1 MTIDYSE
8 AIKDGWVSS
17 TLYANDEVFNDEIE
31 KIFTKG
37 WVYVAHD
44 SEVPNVGDYVRRN
57 IGLESFVVVRA
68 KDKTVKVISNR
79 CTHRST
85 LLVQEDKGNLRGS
98 LTCWYHGW
106 VFGFDGKLL
115 SVPYEKGSE
124 GLDHKCLPVA
134 RSESYGGFIFATLN
148 DDAIPFD
155 EYLGRGKQIIDRVL
169 ACSPTGKIRVDTG
182 WVKYE
187 TKTNWKLQL
196 ENNVDGY
203 HLNYVHAA
211 LGRAVDVRYKDTV
224 MVSEDKLTTEAVDH
238 QSGHIELTIGAG
250 YTSPLEWLGV
260 REGRELPE
268 DIKQYKEDIEELHSE
283 ETAHEVIY
291 AGPPHA
297 YIFPNL
303 FIAETNVIFYQ
314 MDNRHTNVQLSSP
327 ILFDGYSDKINSRF
341 LRLCEGS
348 LGPSSFLLPDDGAI
362 TERQTLG
369 HLGQPMDIDLRRGQD
384 REVVGE
390 DGVIVSHI
398 TDETSQRA
406 FWNHYKKVMTS

>member
-8 AIKDGWVSS
+8 AIKDGIVSS
-17 TLYANDEVFNDEIE
+17 ALYADDEVFNEEIE
-31 KIFTKG
+31 KIFNKG

-44 SEVPNVGDYVRRN
+44 TELPNVGDYVRRN
-57 IGLESFVVVRA
+57 IGLESYVVVRA
-68 KDKTVKVISNR
+68 KDKSVKVISNR
-79 CTHRST
+79 CTHRAA
-85 LLVQEDKGNLRGS
+85 LLVHEDKGNLRGS

-106 VFGFDGKLL
+106 VFGFDGELL
-115 SVPYEKGSE
+115 SVPYEQGSE

-134 RSESYGGFIFATLN
+134 TSDSYGGFVFATLN
-148 DDAIPFD
+148 PEAISFD
-155 EYLGRGKQIIDRVL
+155 TYLGRGKQIIDRVL
-169 ACSPTGKIRVDTG
+169 ACSPSGKIRVDSG
-182 WVKYE
+182 WAKYE

-203 HLNYVHAA
+203 HLNYVHAS
-211 LGRAVDVRYKDTV
+211 LGRAIDVRYKDTV
-224 MVSEDKLTTEAVDH
+224 MVAEDKLTTEAIDYEG
-238 QSGHIELTIGAG
+238 GHIELTIGAG

-260 REGRELPE
+260 KEGRELPD
-268 DIKQYKEDIEELHSE
+268 DIKEYQENILKVHSE
-283 ETAHEVIY
+283 EVAREVIY

-314 MDNRHTNVQLSSP
+314 MENRHTNVQLSSP
-327 ILFDGYSDKINSRF
+327 ILFEGASDKLNTRF

-362 TERQTLG
+362 TERQSLG
-369 HLGQPMDIDLRRGQD
+369 HLGRPMDIDLRRGLQ
-384 REVVGE
+384 REKVDEG
-390 DGVIVSHI
+390 GVITSHI

-406 FWNHYKKVMTS
+406 FWNHYKKVMTA